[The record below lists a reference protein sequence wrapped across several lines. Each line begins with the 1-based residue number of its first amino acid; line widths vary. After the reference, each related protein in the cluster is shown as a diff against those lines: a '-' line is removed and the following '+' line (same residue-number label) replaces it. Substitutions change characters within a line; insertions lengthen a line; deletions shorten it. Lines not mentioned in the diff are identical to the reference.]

1 MHMFETYKLHNGAQ
15 VCLVPL
21 KDAQS
26 ITVLI
31 MYPVGSRYETQKLN
45 GVSHYIEHLF
55 FKGTKKRPTTLK
67 LTSEIDRLGAEYNAF
82 TSKEYT
88 GYYIKSA
95 AKYLGTSL
103 DILSDML
110 FNSLFDAK
118 EMEREKKVVAEEIKM
133 YNDNPLMHIDSVFE
147 GALYDGSPLGWD
159 IAGTV
164 KHVLGYSREDV
175 IKYRETHY
183 YPGAMNIIIAGAIDS
198 ETKQLVEQY
207 FGSITSRAYAHR
219 SYKPVVFGSAKKE
232 DRVVIDHK
240 TTDQVQMMLGF
251 PSFSHTDPALHTQTV
266 MNTILGGSMSSRLFI
281 QIRERRGLAYMVR
294 SGADQFRDTGYTFIR
309 AGLEAKNINKALSVI
324 EAEIEK
330 MIEKGPTSKEL
341 EDAKTHIRG
350 SFTLSLEDS
359 STQANYYA
367 RELLFH
373 PTIETPDELLQKI
386 DAITREDVMRIAKKL
401 FKPKAARLAII
412 GNVDRSQIK
421 FTF

>member
-1 MHMFETYKLHNGAQ
+1 MFERYQLHNGAE
-15 VCLVPL
+15 VCLVPI

-26 ITVLI
+26 TTVLI
-31 MYPVGSRYETQKLN
+31 MYPVGSRYESFKLN

-88 GYYIKSA
+88 GYYIKA
-95 AKYLGTSL
+95 AGNFLETSL

-118 EMEREKKVVAEEIKM
+118 EMEREKKVIAEEIKM

-147 GALYDGSPLGWD
+147 QSLYNGSPLAWD

-164 KHVLGYSREDV
+164 KHVHEYKREDV
-175 IKYRETHY
+175 LKYRDTY
-183 YPGAMNIIIAGAIDS
+183 YDASAMKIVIAGAMNA
-198 ETKQLVEQY
+198 ETKQLVEKY
-207 FGSITSRAYAHR
+207 FGIPATKKKMKNV
-219 SYKPVVFGSAKKE
+219 YKPVVYGSTKRT
-232 DRVVIDHK
+232 DRLVIDHK

-251 PSFSHTDPALHTQTV
+251 PSFSHTDERLHAQTV

-309 AGLEAKNINKALSVI
+309 SGLEATNINKALDVI
-324 EAEIEK
+324 KNEIEK
-330 MIEKGPTSKEL
+330 MVEKGVTKKEL

-359 STQANYYA
+359 SMQANYYA
-367 RELLFH
+367 RHMLFQKD
-373 PTIETPDELLQKI
+373 IETPEEILSKI
-386 DAITREDVMRIAKKL
+386 DTVTHDEIRAVAKKL
-401 FKPKAARLAII
+401 FNWKQARLAII
-412 GNVDRSQIK
+412 GNTDESKIK
-421 FTF
+421 F

>member
-1 MHMFETYKLHNGAQ
+1 MYERYNLHNGAE
-15 VCLVPL
+15 VCLVPI

-26 ITVLI
+26 TTVLI
-31 MYPVGSRYETQKLN
+31 MYPVGSRYESFKLN

-88 GYYIKSA
+88 GYYIKA
-95 AKYLGTSL
+95 AGNFLETSL

-110 FNSLFDAK
+110 FNSLFDAR
-118 EMEREKKVVAEEIKM
+118 EMEREKKVIAEEIKM

-147 GALYDGSPLGWD
+147 SSLYKGSPLAWD

-164 KHVLGYSREDV
+164 KHVQEYKREDV
-175 IKYRETHY
+175 LKYRDTY
-183 YPGAMNIIIAGAIDS
+183 YDASAMKIVIAGAMNA
-198 ETKQLVEQY
+198 ETKNLIEKY
-207 FGSITSRAYAHR
+207 FGIPATKKKMKNV
-219 SYKPVVFGSAKKE
+219 YKPMVQGSTKRE
-232 DRVVIDHK
+232 DRLVIDHK

-251 PSFSHTDPALHTQTV
+251 PSFSHTDKGLHAQTV

-309 AGLEAKNINKALSVI
+309 SGLEATNVNKALDVI
-324 EAEIEK
+324 KNEIEK
-330 MIEKGPTSKEL
+330 MVEKGVTKKEL

-359 STQANYYA
+359 SIQANYYA
-367 RELLFH
+367 RHMLFQNN
-373 PTIETPDELLQKI
+373 IETPEEILSKI
-386 DAITREDVMRIAKKL
+386 DEVTHDEIKAVAKKL
-401 FKPKAARLAII
+401 FNWKQARLAII
-412 GNVDRSQIK
+412 GNTDESKIK
-421 FTF
+421 F

>member
-1 MHMFETYKLHNGAQ
+1 MFERYHLDNGAE

-26 ITVLI
+26 TTVLI
-31 MYPVGSRYETQKLN
+31 MYPVGSRYETFKLN

-67 LTSEIDRLGAEYNAF
+67 LTGEIDRLGAEYNAF

-95 AKYLGTSL
+95 GKYVATSL

-110 FNSLFDAK
+110 FNSLFDAR
-118 EMEREKKVVAEEIKM
+118 EMEREKKVIAEEIKM

-147 GALYDGSPLGWD
+147 SSLYKDSPLAWD

-164 KHVLGYSREDV
+164 KHVLAYKRDDV
-175 IKYRETHY
+175 LKYRDTY
-183 YPGAMNIIIAGAIDS
+183 YDPGAMKIVIAGAMGPDIR
-198 ETKQLVEQY
+198 QLVETY
-207 FGSITSRAYAHR
+207 FGIPATKKKLKNVF
-219 SYKPVVFGSAKKE
+219 KPVAYGSTKRE
-232 DRVVIDHK
+232 DRLIIDHK
-240 TTDQVQMMLGF
+240 STDQVQMMLGF
-251 PSFSHTDPALHTQTV
+251 PSFSHTDARIHPQTV

-309 AGLEAKNINKALSVI
+309 AGLEASNINKALTVI
-324 EAEIEK
+324 ESEIEK
-330 MIEKGPTSKEL
+330 IVEKGVTKKEL

-359 STQANYYA
+359 SMQANYYA
-367 RELLFH
+367 REMVFF
-373 PTIETPDELLQKI
+373 PEVQTPDQVLSKI
-386 DAITREDVMRIAKKL
+386 DEVTHEDIKSVARKL
-401 FKPKAARLAII
+401 FNWKQARLAII
-412 GNVDRSQIK
+412 GNIDESKIK
-421 FTF
+421 F